1 VVSMGH
7 AGTGKGVDGQTYSIE
22 LCGGTHVKRTGDIG
36 LFLILGES
44 ASSSGVRRIE
54 AITGS
59 TAVNYVRGRS
69 NQLSLVEG
77 LLKSKPEDLS
87 ARLKSLLNERKTLTS
102 QVNDLRTAI
111 ATNEDNSNE
120 NIEKINGITFITK
133 VTNGIESKNFPS
145 IIDNYKSSTEMG
157 IILLIGESSGK
168 VSVAV
173 GVTNDLLTKYSAVD
187 LVKIAVSQ
195 LGGKGGG
202 GRPDLAQG
210 GAKEITGSEN
220 AINEVKKMIGV

>member
-1 VVSMGH
+1 
-7 AGTGKGVDGQTYSIE
+7 
-22 LCGGTHVKRTGDIG
+22 
-36 LFLILGES
+36 
-44 ASSSGVRRIE
+44 
-54 AITGS
+54 
-59 TAVNYVRGRS
+59 
-69 NQLSLVEG
+69 
-77 LLKSKPEDLS
+77 
-87 ARLKSLLNERKTLTS
+87 
-102 QVNDLRTAI
+102 
-111 ATNEDNSNE
+111 
-120 NIEKINGITFITK
+120 
-133 VTNGIESKNFPS
+133 
-145 IIDNYKSSTEMG
+145 MG

-220 AINEVKKMIGV
+220 AINAVKKMIGV

>member
-1 VVSMGH
+1 M
-7 AGTGKGVDGQTYSIE
+7 
-22 LCGGTHVKRTGDIG
+22 
-36 LFLILGES
+36 ILGES

-54 AITGS
+54 AITGD
-59 TAVNYVRGRS
+59 TAVNYVRSRS

-77 LLKSKPEDLS
+77 LLKSKPEDLD
-87 ARLKSLLNERKTLTS
+87 ARLKSLLTERKTLIS
-102 QVNDLRTAI
+102 QVNDLRTEI
-111 ATNEDNSNE
+111 ASNEDNSNE
-120 NIEKINGITFITK
+120 RIEKINGITFISN
-133 VTNGIESKNFPS
+133 VTNGIESRNFPS
-145 IIDNYKSSTEMG
+145 IIDNYKSSIKMG

-173 GVTNDLLTKYSAVD
+173 GVTDDLLTKHSAIE

-210 GAKEITGSEN
+210 GAKEISESES
-220 AINEVKKMIGV
+220 AINAVKQMIGV

>member
-1 VVSMGH
+1 M
-7 AGTGKGVDGQTYSIE
+7 
-22 LCGGTHVKRTGDIG
+22 
-36 LFLILGES
+36 
-44 ASSSGVRRIE
+44 
-54 AITGS
+54 
-59 TAVNYVRGRS
+59 
-69 NQLSLVEG
+69 VEG